1 MAADGTM
8 VRGLGE
14 PQTERRARMK
24 ESCDTQ
30 KKQIRQDQDKDEE
43 IPMLTEK
50 DIRRLDERWEGI
62 PLDQPLKVED
72 ARRVY
77 AN

>member
-1 MAADGTM
+1 
-8 VRGLGE
+8 
-14 PQTERRARMK
+14 MK
-24 ESCDTQ
+24 ESHDTQ
-30 KKQIRQDQDKDEE
+30 TRQIRQDQDKDEE

>member
-1 MAADGTM
+1 
-8 VRGLGE
+8 
-14 PQTERRARMK
+14 MK

-50 DIRRLDERWEGI
+50 DIRRLDKRWEGI
-62 PLDQPLKVED
+62 PLNQPLKVED